1 MTWKQ
6 YLPVFTWL
14 RISPEIWVEA
24 QSDPQPP
31 ASVRHMPLRQQCW
44 VSPVPRH
51 LHVPWTAAILSSGYN
66 CLCGSLTRQR
76 FFFFFNYP
84 NLPLYKWETENI
96 VLYLGSGGENRE
108 WLVNKSPWGVMNMVW
123 NSTEVLFAQRCE
135 YMKCHWVIHVKMVNF
150 VLCAFHLN

>member
-96 VLYLGSGGENRE
+96 VLYLGRGVAHWMSESGCKGLWDRNAIIWIRVGDYTILH
-108 WLVNKSPWGVMNMVW
+108 WRWISQKKGQNFRQRQNM
-123 NSTEVLFAQRCE
+123 
-135 YMKCHWVIHVKMVNF
+135 
-150 VLCAFHLN
+150 